1 MPQFGY
7 MDRVLEIGHFAAGYC
22 GRLLIRTGAE
32 VIRVEQAGLPA
43 WASREA
49 MDAYLHAGKQRLT
62 PSSNATIDELANTAD
77 IVICEAATAN
87 ELNKIGFH
95 QWCTPVKVAI
105 TPFGLTGPRKNW
117 LATPS
122 TLLAMGG
129 YTHLI
134 GDPERAPLT
143 LPGHYVEFQSGALAF
158 TAANACRLA
167 NTEDVID
174 LSMFE
179 TVMSLSQFTT
189 VRWHCA
195 GDIRQRHG
203 SDFHVV
209 VPSDLFACRDGWV
222 YINIVPTFW
231 DAFTIFAD
239 LPELLLDERFA
250 TNDLR
255 ITNKKALKSVIAEV
269 IQQFT
274 RAELVIKADQNR
286 IPMGV
291 VMNFAEV
298 LRDPHL
304 AEREFWEHITIGD
317 TSLKSPGI
325 PWQINRAERPSL
337 SLEAV
342 KSEAGFTI

>member
-1 MPQFGY
+1 

-22 GRLLIRTGAE
+22 GRLLTRMGAE

-43 WASREA
+43 WASSDA

-62 PSSNATIDELANTAD
+62 PASNATIEQLANTAD
-77 IVICEAATAN
+77 IVICEAATADD
-87 ELNKIGFH
+87 LNKIGFH
-95 QWCTPVKVAI
+95 QWRTPVKVAI

-122 TLLAMGG
+122 ILLAMGG

-143 LPGHYVEFQSGALAF
+143 LPGHYVEFQSGALAL

-209 VPSDLFACRDGWV
+209 VPSDLFACRDGWI

-239 LPELLLDERFA
+239 LPELLLDKRFA

-255 ITNKKALKSVIAEV
+255 ITNKKALKAIITEV
-269 IQQFT
+269 TQQFT

-291 VMNFAEV
+291 VMNFDDV
-298 LRDPHL
+298 LNDPHL
-304 AEREFWEHITIGD
+304 AEREFWEQITIGD

-325 PWQINRAERPSL
+325 PWKINGAERPSL

-342 KSEAGFTI
+342 KRKAGFTI